1 MIGPILAALLAC
13 SGTGPGRPAIALP
26 PSPIP
31 PDLAAAP
38 LVVLADERDALRGR
52 DDLDAVDRRR
62 LLELAWRNRSP
73 TQVSDDLAGVPDAR
87 WEQEAALR
95 REWREQHV
103 AYSWDNLNPDAQ
115 MEPQPQGTSLT
126 WLVLA
131 AKLPY
136 ARNHQPFA
144 EPWIADF
151 FARKSWYVV
160 RDGPLALSV
169 IDQVQMERLREEL
182 EAIPAAD
189 LEAWRAGLPR
199 PGMSPEEAALEAT
212 LATELLAV
220 TAVTGG

>member
-1 MIGPILAALLAC
+1 VIGAVLAALLAC

-26 PSPIP
+26 PSPLP
-31 PDLAAAP
+31 PDLTAAP
-38 LVVLADERDALRGR
+38 LVALADERTALQGR
-52 DDLDAVDRRR
+52 ADLDAVDRRR
-62 LLELAWRNRSP
+62 LLDLAWRNRSP
-73 TQVSDDLAGVPDAR
+73 AQVSDDLSGVEAAR
-87 WEQEAALR
+87 REEEAALR

-115 MEPQPQGTSLT
+115 MEPQPEGTSLT

-131 AKLPY
+131 ARLPW
-136 ARNHQPFA
+136 ARNHQPFD

-151 FARKSWYVV
+151 FERKSWYVV
-160 RDGPLALSV
+160 RPGPLALSV
-169 IDQVQMERLREEL
+169 IDQVQMERLRKEL
-182 EAIPAAD
+182 EAIPPAD
-189 LEAWRAGLPR
+189 LEAWRASLPR